1 MQHHSLIK
9 FEALLKKTLDEID
22 HILEDL
28 YGKRYDLHPAR
39 RSHGSTSNRS
49 HDGLFDIR
57 GEFTLGLGSKKGRGY
72 IVDIDVKTLEKV
84 PPDVIDEIEETA
96 ITELRKRLPRVF
108 PGRRLNVE
116 RDGNMIKIIGD
127 LSLGSRG

>member
-22 HILEDL
+22 HILEER
-28 YGKRYDLHPAR
+28 YGERYDLHPAR

-72 IVDIDVKTLEKV
+72 IVDIDLKTLEKV
-84 PPDVIDEIEETA
+84 PSNIIEEIEEAA
-96 ITELRKRLPRVF
+96 IAELRKRLPKVF
-108 PGRRLNVE
+108 PGRRLDVK

-127 LSLGSRG
+127 LSLGSIG